1 MLVSLYV
8 IFQRKLI
15 HSLSVCPCLSQTL
28 FAHTFCMWLHCCDML
43 SCPEKQMK
51 TAISSSWERQPHKF
65 SNSKYLLY
73 IGGTNVDMLRLPS
86 SVNNQHIQACMY
98 KHYRAVDNDVVM

>member
-1 MLVSLYV
+1 M
-8 IFQRKLI
+8 
-15 HSLSVCPCLSQTL
+15 HSLSVCQCLSQTL

-51 TAISSSWERQPHKF
+51 TASSSSWGGNPTSFLTR
-65 SNSKYLLY
+65 NTCYII

-86 SVNNQHIQACMY
+86 SVNNQHIRTGM
-98 KHYRAVDNDVVM
+98 HV